1 MISQQKGTNIMHT
14 TIERQRKKETQ
25 HRFKKCYFCNEIIHI
40 EAKKCKH
47 CGEFLDPKLKASRV
61 PEQKLNPVTVA
72 LFSLLVPGGGHIY
85 SGKPIK
91 GFLWLLFT
99 AVGYGLYILPGM
111 FLHLIS
117 IIFAVTDNP
126 TEE

>member
-1 MISQQKGTNIMHT
+1 MQT
-14 TIERQRKKETQ
+14 TIEKQSKKEIKQ
-25 HRFKKCYFCNEIIHI
+25 RLKRCYFCNEIIHL

-47 CGEFLDPKLKASRV
+47 CGEFLDPKLKASPL
-61 PEQKLNPVTVA
+61 PEQKWNPVIVA

-85 SGKPIK
+85 RGKPIK

-99 AVGYGLYILPGM
+99 GVGYGLYILPGM

-117 IIFAVTDNP
+117 IIFAVTGDP

>member
-1 MISQQKGTNIMHT
+1 MQT
-14 TIERQRKKETQ
+14 TIEKQVQKKFQ
-25 HRFKKCYFCNEIIHI
+25 NRFKRCNFCNEIIHI

-47 CGEFLDPKLKASRV
+47 CGEFLDPKLKASH
-61 PEQKLNPVTVA
+61 QHKQLYNPVTVA

-85 SGKPIK
+85 MGKPVK

-99 AVGYGLYILPGM
+99 AVGYSLYILPGM

-117 IIFAVTDNP
+117 IIFAVTADP
-126 TEE
+126 IEE